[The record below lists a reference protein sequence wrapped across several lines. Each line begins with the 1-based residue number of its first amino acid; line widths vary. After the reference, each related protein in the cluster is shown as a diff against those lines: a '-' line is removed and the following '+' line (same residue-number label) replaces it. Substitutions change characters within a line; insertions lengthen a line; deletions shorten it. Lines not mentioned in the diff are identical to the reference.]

1 MKIKG
6 EQIKRYRELKGLTQK
21 ELAKLTNLNTRTI
34 QRLENEETE
43 ARLFTLNRIAEVL
56 ELPINSFH
64 KEKSYKFL
72 WPIAINIVGLI
83 LLNLAIAFVF
93 GYLTL
98 DSGANF
104 NSLIG
109 AILLS
114 IFMPF
119 AIYFFTKSMSKE
131 ERLLKYSSGLW
142 VYLLIFLLL
151 HGPVIVM
158 SKGLLYVIVLFSTT
172 IYLIGKLDK
181 FNTKS

>member
-1 MKIKG
+1 
-6 EQIKRYRELKGLTQK
+6 
-21 ELAKLTNLNTRTI
+21 
-34 QRLENEETE
+34 
-43 ARLFTLNRIAEVL
+43 
-56 ELPINSFH
+56 
-64 KEKSYKFL
+64 
-72 WPIAINIVGLI
+72 VGLI